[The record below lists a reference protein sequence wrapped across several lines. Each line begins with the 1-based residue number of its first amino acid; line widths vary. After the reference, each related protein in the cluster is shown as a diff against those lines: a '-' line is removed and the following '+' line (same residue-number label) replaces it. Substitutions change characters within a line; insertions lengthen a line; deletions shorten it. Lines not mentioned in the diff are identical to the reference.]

1 MAEQTYTY
9 NVSTDFI
16 DGRVNPGKLGQEIS
30 ASAIGTTLL
39 RIDTAGGSTDGHIV
53 TGGLAMVIFESELSS
68 GDKTLLD
75 GDSSSP
81 AGGLLAAHSPTGSMV
96 KVLRYAP
103 MYHGYDL
110 YEAPVDLDY
119 TSGLNRRLHAKRTI
133 VLGEVT
139 NVQWYADY
147 DDVTDTFSDLII
159 DVSVAYTRNAMGLP
173 LYRDTVRTWYLEDG
187 TAASPTKITKKYYR
201 GNERTDELERR
212 AKNAVAMQNTIGL
225 GLIISDQMTNHSK
238 TYPEAVAIGIGYA
251 SQWYNWFS
259 ANIEEFQRTNSRL
272 FWDAIQAL
280 TAPDLQW
287 AHDTPGFL
295 AVVSAEVNFGGW
307 T

>member
-1 MAEQTYTY
+1 MPVLTKYTY
-9 NVSTDFI
+9 SIANDM
-16 DGRVNPGKLGQEIS
+16 PGGVVR
-30 ASAIGTTLL
+30 GDLL
-39 RIDTAGGSTDGHIV
+39 MG
-53 TGGLAMVIFESELSS
+53 ELQSPSS
-68 GDKTLLD
+68 GISIQVDHINTNDDVLDIWFSDVLSAGEKTLLD
-75 GDSSSP
+75 GDTSNP
-81 AGGLLAAHSPTGSMV
+81 AGGLLAGHDPDSRKS
-96 KVLRYAP
+96 KIFRYALDH
-103 MYHGYDL
+103 HGYNL

-119 TSGLNRRLHAKRTI
+119 TSGLTRRLHAKRTI

-147 DDVTDTFSDLII
+147 NDSTDTFSDLII
-159 DVSVAYTRNAMGLP
+159 DVSVTYTRNAMGLP

-187 TAASPTKITKKYYR
+187 TAASPTKTTRKYYR

-212 AKNAVAMQNTIGL
+212 AKNAVAMMNTIGL

-295 AVVSAEVNFGGW
+295 AAVSAEVNFGGW